1 MNNEPIDFI
10 NNKEDINVEVKE
22 LFNEYYKLF
31 NKIKNDKLELNK
43 YNVNDYVLLKKGT
56 LLHGIKSYNKEKI
69 ENIKNNGILFGE
81 YNGFNTNRQQRYCV
95 CFWIMNKDVKLR
107 DYVNYYSGDTIFLK
121 ERFKKN
127 KFSNI
132 YIPCNPY
139 DGRNEIFKKINKFK
153 YEIYY
158 VHESKENRFMP
169 SLTNFNK
176 SEDDYI
182 AFIINN
188 KYTNKILDYDIYH
201 GKIALETIKQFLSDW
216 VVNSTI
222 INKICTQTDH
232 EIAITFGIPSNLIE
246 GILVG
251 KLVEKDEEKLK
262 EIKEVFPECYICNLE
277 GVVIK

>member
-1 MNNEPIDFI
+1 MNNEPIDF
-10 NNKEDINVEVKE
+10 
-22 LFNEYYKLF
+22 
-31 NKIKNDKLELNK
+31 
-43 YNVNDYVLLKKGT
+43 
-56 LLHGIKSYNKEKI
+56 
-69 ENIKNNGILFGE
+69 
-81 YNGFNTNRQQRYCV
+81 
-95 CFWIMNKDVKLR
+95 
-107 DYVNYYSGDTIFLK
+107 
-121 ERFKKN
+121 
-127 KFSNI
+127 
-132 YIPCNPY
+132 
-139 DGRNEIFKKINKFK
+139 
-153 YEIYY
+153 
-158 VHESKENRFMP
+158 
-169 SLTNFNK
+169 
-176 SEDDYI
+176 
-182 AFIINN
+182 INN